1 MKVFIVNGGGAY
13 RNMFLSLGWEIS
25 SSILDSQLICF
36 TGGEDVSPSLYYADK
51 HPATHSNLYRDEVEK
66 RIFNEALASGIPMV
80 GICRGG
86 QFLNVMCGG
95 SMYQHVQEHC
105 MSHFITDLETG
116 AVVYAS
122 STHHQMI
129 KPTPRGLLV
138 ASSRLEGAREWY
150 EGEVF
155 CKDVSKEDIEVVY
168 YKAQDC
174 LCFQPHPEFASA
186 EFEGLKEYFSSLLS
200 RYLGLEVR
208 KPELV

>member
-1 MKVFIVNGGGAY
+1 MKVFIVNGSGAY
-13 RNMFLSLGWEIS
+13 RNMFLSLGWLIADA
-25 SSILDSQLICF
+25 LQDANLICF
-36 TGGEDVSPSLYYADK
+36 TGGEDVSPDLYHSDK
-51 HPATHSNLYRDEVEK
+51 HPATHSNLYRDEREK
-66 RIFNEALASGIPMV
+66 LIFAEALQLGIPMV

-95 SMYQHVQEHC
+95 SMYQHVQGHC
-105 MSHFITDLETG
+105 MSHHITDLETG
-116 AVVYAS
+116 AIVYAS

-129 KPTPRGLLV
+129 KPAPEGLLV
-138 ASSRLEGAREWY
+138 ASSHIGGEREWY

-168 YKAQDC
+168 YKGQEC

-186 EFEGLKEYFSSLLS
+186 EYEGLKEYFSSLLS

-208 KPELV
+208 KQVAA